1 MSTTATLAV
10 AEAVGPR
17 WRAEPYRILFPLG
30 GLLAWAG
37 VLHWLL
43 LATGATDEYRSTF
56 HAITQIQ
63 GLMTCF
69 ATGFLFTFI
78 PRRTGGEPARAWQ
91 IAVAVVAPV
100 ATTGFAWF
108 ELWVPSQA
116 CWVALILVVMGFAFS
131 RARRSKS
138 RGAFPPGFLWVP
150 GTLAG
155 SLAAAV
161 VAGIGGASGGDR
173 MWLHDVGRSFIQQG
187 LFTGLVLGIGSL
199 LLPVLAYGKPPAP
212 PRRGVAVAAHAAAI
226 LAFMASFPV
235 EWQLDLRAGFAMRAA
250 ITTGVLCA
258 AGLWRRPTM
267 PGLHRTLAW
276 LSAWCLPMSA
286 LVVTAFPG
294 YRRAGLHVA
303 FIGCFA
309 LAALSVSVHVALTHA
324 GRAKLLEQRPWQVAG
339 FALLLAAALG
349 FRFALDL
356 DPVHFNR
363 WLGCAAAC
371 FLSATVVWAL
381 LVVPRLTEGPPP
393 PRDYGARSASSS
405 GPMPVTEMSRRWSLT
420 V

>member
-1 MSTTATLAV
+1 
-10 AEAVGPR
+10 
-17 WRAEPYRILFPLG
+17 
-30 GLLAWAG
+30 
-37 VLHWLL
+37 
-43 LATGATDEYRSTF
+43 
-56 HAITQIQ
+56 
-63 GLMTCF
+63 
-69 ATGFLFTFI
+69 
-78 PRRTGGEPARAWQ
+78 RTGGEPARAWQ

-100 ATTGFAWF
+100 ATTAFAWF

-258 AGLWRRPTM
+258 AGL
-267 PGLHRTLAW
+267 
-276 LSAWCLPMSA
+276 
-286 LVVTAFPG
+286 
-294 YRRAGLHVA
+294 HVA

>member
-37 VLHWLL
+37 GLHWLL
-43 LATGATDEYRSTF
+43 LATGATQEYRSTF
-56 HAITQIQ
+56 HAIAQIQ

-91 IAVAVVAPV
+91 VAFAVAAPV
-100 ATTGFAWF
+100 ATTAFAWF
-108 ELWVPSQA
+108 ELWVPSQT
-116 CWVALILVVMGFAFS
+116 CWVALIVVMMQFAFS
-131 RARRSKS
+131 RVRRAKT

-150 GTLAG
+150 GALLG
-155 SLAAAV
+155 SLAASV
-161 VAGIGGASGGDR
+161 VAGIGGASAAKGGDLA
-173 MWLHDVGRSFIQQG
+173 WLHDAGRSFIQQG

-212 PRRGVAVAAHAAAI
+212 APRKGAVAAHAAAI
-226 LAFMASFPV
+226 LAFMASFPI
-235 EWQLDLRAGFAMRAA
+235 EWRLDIRAGFAIRAA
-250 ITTGVLCA
+250 VTLGVLCA
-258 AGLWRRPTM
+258 AGLWRWPTM

-276 LSAWCLPMSA
+276 LSAWCLPLSA

-309 LAALSVSVHVALTHA
+309 LAALSISVHVTLTHA
-324 GRAKLLEQRPWQVAG
+324 GRAKLLEQRPWQVKG
-339 FALLLAAALG
+339 FALLLAVALA

-356 DPVHFNR
+356 DPVHFNL

-371 FLSATVVWAL
+371 FLSATVVWGL
-381 LVVPRLTEGPPP
+381 LVIPHLTEGPPP
-393 PRDYGARSASSS
+393 LHPEAPALRPAAQSA
-405 GPMPVTEMSRRWSLT
+405 
-420 V
+420 

>member
-10 AEAVGPR
+10 AEAVGPK

-43 LATGATDEYRSTF
+43 LATGATGEYRSTF

-91 IAVAVVAPV
+91 IAAAVAMPI
-100 ATTGFAWF
+100 ATTAFAWF
-108 ELWVPSQA
+108 ELWVPSQG
-116 CWVALILVVMGFAFS
+116 CWVALILVVMQFAFS
-131 RARRSKS
+131 RARRSKT

-150 GTLAG
+150 GTLLG
-155 SLAAAV
+155 SIAAAV
-161 VAGIGGASGGDR
+161 VAGIGGANGDDL
-173 MWLHDVGRSFIQQG
+173 MWLHDTGRSFIQQG

-199 LLPVLAYGKPPAP
+199 LLPVLAYGKPPPAA
-212 PRRGVAVAAHAAAI
+212 RKGAAAAHAAAI
-226 LAFMASFPV
+226 LAFMASFPI
-235 EWQLDLRAGFAMRAA
+235 EWRLDLRAGFAIRAA
-250 ITTGVLCA
+250 VTLGVLCS

-276 LSAWCLPMSA
+276 LSAWCLPLSA

-309 LAALSVSVHVALTHA
+309 LAALSVSVHVTLTHA
-324 GRAKLLEQRPWQVAG
+324 GRAKLLERRPWQVAG
-339 FALLLAAALG
+339 FALLLAAALA

-356 DPVHFNR
+356 DPVRFNL

-371 FLSATVVWAL
+371 FLSATVAWGL
-381 LVVPRLTEGPPP
+381 LVVPHLAEGPPP
-393 PRDYGARSASSS
+393 LHPETPGLRAASQ
-405 GPMPVTEMSRRWSLT
+405 PA
-420 V
+420 